1 MMKKNK
7 TWLLALAL
15 SAVFTAS
22 TLLPSVSLAATV
34 VEGTTETSESSTP
47 NQTDDSVIS
56 EGEEV
61 ELTADELDF
70 ENYLDQLLA
79 IAQYE
84 EKAFSALP
92 STLYISSSNR
102 KSLFLKFNNTVVPN
116 YTKYVSQLKQ
126 IKPENVELQKI
137 HNKLTRGSYNQLEGY
152 LLYKRALSK
161 YTINRTLLTQGN
173 AKVKTGQELIEQSKE
188 EFDEYAEQLGYE

>member
-1 MMKKNK
+1 MASYAYFYETTRLYFN
-7 TWLLALAL
+7 L
-15 SAVFTAS
+15 SLTH
-22 TLLPSVSLAATV
+22 SLV
-34 VEGTTETSESSTP
+34 PYPYS
-47 NQTDDSVIS
+47 QTDDPVIS
-56 EGEEV
+56 EEEEV
-61 ELTADELDF
+61 ELTADELDY

-126 IKPENVELQKI
+126 IKPENAELQKI
-137 HNKLTRGSYNQLEGY
+137 HTKLTRGSYNQLEGY

-173 AKVKTGQELIEQSKE
+173 AKVKTAKNGLNSLRQNLMNMLKSLAMNNDVLSTGIS
-188 EFDEYAEQLGYE
+188 

>member
-1 MMKKNK
+1 MASYAYCYVTTRLYFN
-7 TWLLALAL
+7 L
-15 SAVFTAS
+15 SLTH
-22 TLLPSVSLAATV
+22 SLV
-34 VEGTTETSESSTP
+34 LYPYS
-47 NQTDDSVIS
+47 QTDDPVIS
-56 EGEEV
+56 EEEEV

-126 IKPENVELQKI
+126 IKPENAELQKI
-137 HNKLTRGSYNQLEGY
+137 HTKLTRGSYNHLEGY

-173 AKVKTGQELIEQSKE
+173 AKVKTAKNGLNSLRQNLMNMLKSLAKNNDVLSTGIS
-188 EFDEYAEQLGYE
+188 

>member
-1 MMKKNK
+1 MKKNK

-56 EGEEV
+56 EDEEV
-61 ELTADELDF
+61 ELTAEQLDF
-70 ENYLDQLLA
+70 ESYLDQLLA

-84 EKAFSALP
+84 EKA
-92 STLYISSSNR
+92 
-102 KSLFLKFNNTVVPN
+102 
-116 YTKYVSQLKQ
+116 
-126 IKPENVELQKI
+126 
-137 HNKLTRGSYNQLEGY
+137 
-152 LLYKRALSK
+152 LLHYQVRF
-161 YTINRTLLTQGN
+161 T
-173 AKVKTGQELIEQSKE
+173 
-188 EFDEYAEQLGYE
+188 